1 MAELDKIDRA
11 ILRLLQQDAK
21 LSIEK
26 IGAAVGLSHTPIWKR
41 INRMET
47 AGIITGSG
55 YRLNREALD
64 LEITAFASIK
74 LSLHEEKALLEFE
87 GAVQHVPEI
96 LDCYSMTGSYDYMLR
111 IVTQS
116 ISSYEALVKKKIAH
130 LPHFQ
135 HMNTSLALREVKQST
150 GLPL

>member
-1 MAELDKIDRA
+1 MPDLDAADRT

-26 IGAAVGLSHTPIWKR
+26 IGASVGLSHTPVWKR
-41 INRMET
+41 INRMEKD
-47 AGIITGSG
+47 GIITGSG
-55 YRLNREALD
+55 YRLSREALE

-74 LSLHEEKALLEFE
+74 LSRHEEKALLEFE
-87 GAVQHVPEI
+87 RAVQHIPEI

-116 ISSYEALVKKKIAH
+116 VGSYEVLVKKKIAH

-135 HMNTSLALREVKQST
+135 HMNTSLALREVKQSA
-150 GLPL
+150 GLPI